1 MARLARALAQL
12 AWYAAFVGV
21 IGYFSVYPVYRHLA
35 PGTAVIKLAFSHAG
49 RYRAECTQLSAEE
62 LARLP
67 TNRRRQPDCARER
80 FPLEVELELDGQLVF
95 RGLQQPSGLWKDG
108 QSHVY
113 ERFEVAAGR
122 HSLRARLN
130 EGPRVGGGFDYA
142 AEREIELAAGQ
153 NFVIGFRAAGGGFSF
168 D

>member
-12 AWYAAFVGV
+12 AWYAAFIAV

-35 PGTAVIKLAFSHAG
+35 PGVAIIKLAFRHAG
-49 RYRAECTQLSAEE
+49 RHKAECQQLSAEE

-67 TNRRRQPDCARER
+67 TNRRRQPDCARAR

-95 RGLQQPSGLWKDG
+95 RGLQQPSGLWDDG
-108 QSHVY
+108 QSNVY
-113 ERFEVAAGR
+113 ERFEVPAGR
-122 HSLRARLN
+122 HTLRARLN
-130 EGPRVGGGFDYA
+130 EGPRPTGGFDYEA
-142 AEREIELAAGQ
+142 VRVVELAAGQ

>member
-12 AWYAAFVGV
+12 AWYAAFIAVL
-21 IGYFSVYPVYRHLA
+21 GYFSVYPVYRHLA

-49 RYRAECTQLSAEE
+49 RHQAECEQLSAEA

-95 RGLQQPSGLWKDG
+95 RGLQQPSGLWNDG

-113 ERFEVAAGR
+113 ERFEVAAGP

-130 EGPRVGGGFDYA
+130 EGPRPDGGFDYA

>member
-12 AWYAAFVGV
+12 LWYAAFAAVV
-21 IGYFSVYPVYRHLA
+21 GYFSVYPVYRHLA

-49 RYRAECTQLSAEE
+49 RRQAECRQLSPEE

-67 TNRRRQPDCARER
+67 TNRRRQPECARER
-80 FPLEVELELDGQLVF
+80 FPLEVELELDGALVF
-95 RGLQQPSGLWKDG
+95 RGVQQPSGLWNDG
-108 QSHVY
+108 QSNVY
-113 ERFEVAAGR
+113 ARFEVTEGR
-122 HSLRARLN
+122 HTLHARLN
-130 EGPRVGGGFDYA
+130 EGPRPDGGFDFEA
-142 AEREIELAAGQ
+142 TREVELAAGQ